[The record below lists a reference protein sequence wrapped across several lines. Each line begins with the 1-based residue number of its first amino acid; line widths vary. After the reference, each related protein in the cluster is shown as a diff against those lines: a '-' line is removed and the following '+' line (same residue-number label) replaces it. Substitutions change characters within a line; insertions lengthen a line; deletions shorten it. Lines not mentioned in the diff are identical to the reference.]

1 MSQLSDPLVLDL
13 PATHRSPCDDDATR
27 KRRARTPLAD
37 IAAGLAASTSLDLL
51 PEGTGRRYA
60 LLLETPAYEAWLI
73 AWPSGTGLAL
83 HDHGT
88 SEAAVEVVRGRLR
101 ERYDS
106 HRGLQTRWLH
116 AGDRVALPCDH
127 VHELL
132 NLDDTEAVSVHVYGP
147 RLGGLGFH
155 TDERELAAG

>member
-1 MSQLSDPLVLDL
+1 MLDL
-13 PATHRSPCDDDATR
+13 PASHRPPCDDAATR
-27 KRRARTPLAD
+27 ALRARTPLAD
-37 IAAGLAASTSLDLL
+37 IAAGLAASASLDLL
-51 PEGTGRRYA
+51 PGGPGLRYT

-101 ERYDS
+101 ERYAS
-106 HRGLQTRWLH
+106 REGLRTRWLR

-132 NLDDTEAVSVHVYGP
+132 NLDETEAVSVHVYGP
-147 RLGGLGFH
+147 RLGDLGFR
-155 TDERELAAG
+155 TDERELATG